1 MTTPAQ
7 EIFNLVK
14 EHYKLLNKLI
24 PQKEAQAMLQD
35 ISDEKKASNV
45 WSTFIL
51 KMRADDEYSE
61 IKSSKD
67 VDFLVAAKAIE
78 KVSAAKKAYEKA
90 LEDSMSLPEEIRPDM
105 SVSKGSTGNFWKDYW
120 AKKKAKAAAETS

>member
-7 EIFNLVK
+7 EVFNLVK

-24 PQKEAQAMLQD
+24 PQKEAQAMLKD

-45 WSTFIL
+45 WSTFIE
-51 KMRADDEYSE
+51 KNRAEDEYSH
-61 IKSSKD
+61 IKSSPE
-67 VDFLVAAKAIE
+67 VDFVMAAKAIE
-78 KVSAAKKAYEKA
+78 KVSAAKKTYEKA
-90 LEDSMSLPEEIRPDM
+90 REDSMSLPEDIRPDM

-120 AKKKAKAAAETS
+120 AKKKAAAASS

>member
-7 EIFNLVK
+7 EVFNLVK

-24 PQKEAQAMLQD
+24 PQKEAQAMVKD
-35 ISDEKKASNV
+35 ISDEKKVSNV
-45 WSTFIL
+45 WTTFIE
-51 KMRADDEYSE
+51 KNRAEDESSE

-90 LEDSMSLPEEIRPDM
+90 LEDSMSLPEDIRPDM

-120 AKKKAKAAAETS
+120 AKKKAAAASN